1 MARVVVVRR
10 RRVRSLLMGAL
21 VVLGALWAWGWHQGL
36 KEEQAV
42 QALSWAVANQV
53 VVVDPGHGGIDSGA
67 MGPGGTPEHRVNLAI
82 SKDLAGFLS
91 RGGAR
96 VFLTRQ
102 DDNVHEGESGD
113 DLVERVKLAKKVGA
127 DMFVSI
133 HCNAFDS
140 REKGAQLFYDPQ
152 SPEGKKLAEA
162 IQAEIKRRL
171 ANTDRVPLS
180 IDAFV
185 LRTQQI
191 PAVIVEVGFISNP
204 QEEKLLADPHYQRQM
219 ALAIY
224 AGVVNYLAGKGP
236 GGAGTTGQAQKKGP

>member
-1 MARVVVVRR
+1 MARVVFVPWRRGRRLLAAVVVITAVLLAWSYYRGLQEEET
-10 RRVRSLLMGAL
+10 VR
-21 VVLGALWAWGWHQGL
+21 
-36 KEEQAV
+36 
-42 QALSWAVANQV
+42 ALSWAVANQV

-67 MGPGGTPEHRVNLAI
+67 TGPGGTAEDRVNLAI
-82 SKDLAGFLS
+82 SQHLAEFFNQ
-91 RGGAR
+91 GGAH

-102 DDNVHEGESGD
+102 DENVQEGESGD
-113 DLVERVKLAKKVGA
+113 DLVERVRLAQRVGA
-127 DMFVSI
+127 DLFISI

-140 REKGAQLFYDPQ
+140 REKGAQLFYDPK

-162 IQAEIKRRL
+162 IQTEISRRL

-204 QEEKLLADPHYQRQM
+204 REEKLLADPGYQRQM
-219 ALAIY
+219 AFAIY
-224 AGVVNYLAGKGP
+224 AGIVNYLAGKG
-236 GGAGTTGQAQKKGP
+236 GAPAETGPPKNP

>member
-1 MARVVVVRR
+1 MARVVVVHR
-10 RRVRSLLMGAL
+10 RRVRGVLVGVLLLIGL
-21 VVLGALWAWGWHQGL
+21 FWGWSRYQGL

-42 QALSWAVANQV
+42 QALSWVVANQV

-82 SKDLAGFLS
+82 SKDLAGFLG

-102 DDNVHEGESGD
+102 DDNVQEGESGD
-113 DLVERVKLAKKVGA
+113 DLVERVRLAQKVGA

-140 REKGAQLFYDPQ
+140 RERGAQLFYDPK
-152 SPEGKKLAEA
+152 SSEGKKLAEA

-191 PAVIVEVGFISNP
+191 PAVIAEVGFISNP

-219 ALAIY
+219 AFAIY
-224 AGVVNYLAGKGP
+224 AGIVNYLVAKGGTPAGSGP
-236 GGAGTTGQAQKKGP
+236 SQRKSP